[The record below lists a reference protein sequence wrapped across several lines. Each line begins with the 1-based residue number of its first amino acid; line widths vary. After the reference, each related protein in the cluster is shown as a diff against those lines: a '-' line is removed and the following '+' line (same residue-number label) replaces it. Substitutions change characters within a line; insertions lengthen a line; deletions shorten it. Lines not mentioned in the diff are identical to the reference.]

1 METALRYNMQKLQR
15 PSSPSPSQVL
25 VDNCKN
31 AEELRRLLNTNP
43 KFKKTSLPGEPI
55 THECVEIFR
64 DGKWVED

>member
-1 METALRYNMQKLQR
+1 
-15 PSSPSPSQVL
+15 

-31 AEELRRLLNTNP
+31 AEELRRLLKTNP
-43 KFKKTSLPGEPI
+43 KFIKTSLPGEPI